1 MPALNLGVVEPK
13 DAVAAFER
21 RGQLQPSFR
30 WQDVWAEEHGRAFA
44 VAGVMRL
51 DVLQIFKD
59 EVDAALRDGRSLAE
73 FSKAIMPRLTAKGFW
88 GDVEITDPATGEVR
102 ETRFDPRRLQL
113 IFDMNLRQSYSA
125 GQWAAIERN
134 KARMPF
140 VTYLTMRD
148 ERVRASH
155 RPWDGVTLPV
165 DDVWWESHTPP
176 CGWRCRC
183 RVKAGS
189 AKDIERRRAAGLP
202 VKTAAPPAQFIP
214 YVNPSS
220 GEISPVA
227 RGVDPGFGYRKS
239 SSGERDA
246 QLHEAS
252 LRKAIASYPLAAA
265 TTIAQAQADF
275 PAFVATATRRF
286 GKFVDQVVE
295 AGQASGQVRFIG
307 ALAPGAVRA
316 LQGQDIELA
325 SAVVAVR
332 DVDVLHALRDSK
344 AAKAAAISP
353 SVYRR
358 LPELLARATAVI
370 LEVGSTPPAL
380 LYVVDLVGEDGQVA
394 KLVVQLDMPVKIRVE
409 DARRAVPL
417 NLVRTATVMDS
428 QALQDRTRYQLL
440 WGRL

>member
-1 MPALNLGVVEPK
+1 MAGLQLGLVEPK

-21 RGQLQPSFR
+21 RSQLQPSFR

-44 VAGVMRL
+44 VAGVLRL

-59 EVDAALRDGRSLAE
+59 EVDAALRDGRSLGDFA
-73 FSKAIMPRLTAKGFW
+73 KAIMPRLTAKGFW
-88 GDVEITDPATGEVR
+88 GDVEVTDPTTG
-102 ETRFDPRRLQL
+102 ETRFTRFDHRRLQL

-134 KARMPF
+134 KVRQPF

-165 DDVWWESHTPP
+165 EDPWWDSHTPP

-183 RVKAGS
+183 RVTAGS
-189 AKDIERRRAAGLP
+189 AKDVDRRRAAGLP
-202 VKTAAPPAQFIP
+202 VKTAAPPTQFIP
-214 YVNPSS
+214 HVNPGS

-239 SSGERDA
+239 ASGERDA

-252 LRKAIASYPLAAA
+252 LRKAIASYPMAAA
-265 TTIAQAQADF
+265 TTMAQAQADY
-275 PAFVATATRRF
+275 PAFISATTRRF
-286 GKFVDQVVE
+286 GQFVDQVVTS
-295 AGQASGQVRFIG
+295 GQATGQVRFIG
-307 ALAPGAVRA
+307 AIAPGAVRA
-316 LQGQDIELA
+316 LESQGTELA

-344 AAKAAAISP
+344 GETGKAIAP

-358 LPELLARATAVI
+358 LPELLARAQAVL
-370 LEVGSTPPAL
+370 LESGSTPPAL
-380 LYVVDLVGEDGQVA
+380 LYVVDLVGEDGRVA
-394 KLVVQLDMPVKIRVE
+394 KLVVQLEAPTKIRVE
-409 DARRAVPL
+409 DTKRAVPL
-417 NLVRTATVMDS
+417 NLVRTATVMDP

>member
-1 MPALNLGVVEPK
+1 MAGAKLGLVEPK

-30 WQDVWAEEHGRAFA
+30 WQNVWADEHSRAFA

-59 EVDAALRDGRSLAE
+59 EVDAAVRDGRSLAE
-73 FSKAIMPRLTAKGFW
+73 FSKAILPRLTAKGFW
-88 GDVEITDPATGEVR
+88 GDVEVTDPATGETRVS
-102 ETRFDPRRLQL
+102 RFDYRRLQL
-113 IFDMNLRQSYSA
+113 IFDMNLRQSYST

-148 ERVRASH
+148 EYVRISH
-155 RPWDGVTLPV
+155 RPWDGVTLTV
-165 DDVWWESHTPP
+165 DDPWWDSHTPP

-183 RVKAGS
+183 KVRSGS

-202 VKTAAPPAQFIP
+202 VKTVAPPVQFMP
-214 YVNPSS
+214 YVNPTS

-239 SSGERDA
+239 TSGERDA

-252 LRKAIASYPLAAA
+252 LRKALSSYPMAGA
-265 TTIAQAQADF
+265 TALAQAQADF
-275 PAFVATATRRF
+275 PAFVASTTRRF
-286 GKFVDQVVE
+286 GQFVDQVVD
-295 AGQASGQVRFIG
+295 AGRASGQVRFIG
-307 ALAPGAVRA
+307 ALTPGAVRA
-316 LQGQDIELA
+316 LESQGTELA

-344 AAKAAAISP
+344 ADKPAGISP
-353 SVYRR
+353 SIYRR
-358 LPELLARATAVI
+358 LPELLARAQAVL

-380 LYVVDLVGEDGQVA
+380 LYVVDLVGEDGRVD
-394 KLVVQLDMPVKIRVE
+394 KLVVQLDGPIKIRVE

-417 NLVRTATVMDS
+417 NLVRTATVMDP